1 MIEKDISWTTSE
13 SSESVESFGNLY
25 KQKDNVYKETTKH
38 RTPKNK
44 SEKTIAKIAKNK
56 LNSNKT
62 FTFKYDN
69 RRLADKTILQ
79 TEFGK
84 TTSKLTTSEIRL
96 NKTSNYIS
104 NVTKIIKTTQ
114 ISNFNKS
121 EGIRESTIQD
131 VKTKPKSSKLNNV
144 ANFTTKVIK
153 YFNKTNENITEE
165 DGHDSFKSG
174 LSFDINNFIKNSDIQ
189 DIKDAEKKNEIE
201 RRMKEDLN
209 ELFALPTTNTSTT
222 DSYTD
227 IFKDLEDEFG
237 LR

>member
-1 MIEKDISWTTSE
+1 M
-13 SSESVESFGNLY
+13 
-25 KQKDNVYKETTKH
+25 TKH
-38 RTPKNK
+38 RTTKNK

-56 LNSNKT
+56 DSNKT

-69 RRLADKTILQ
+69 RRLADKTILY

-84 TTSKLTTSEIRL
+84 TTSKLPSSEIRL

-104 NVTKIIKTTQ
+104 IVTKI
-114 ISNFNKS
+114 FKS
-121 EGIRESTIQD
+121 TLRESTIQD
-131 VKTKPKSSKLNNV
+131 VKTEVRRSKLSNV
-144 ANFTTKVIK
+144 ENFTTKVLK
-153 YFNKTNENITEE
+153 NFNKTNKNVTEE
-165 DGHDSFKSG
+165 GGHDSFKSS
-174 LSFDINNFIKNSDIQ
+174 LSFDINNYIKNSDIQ
-189 DIKDAEKKNEIE
+189 DIKDAEKNNEIE